1 MTPLP
6 DHPRPRHARLLV
18 AALAPLLLVAGGCTS
33 LAVRSPDAHVERLEL
48 TDRSARGQ
56 RVEASVV
63 VHNPNDIPLRVWG
76 VDYRVETTDGR
87 RAAFDMT
94 DHPPVTLPPGGEQT
108 IVLPAGLRLRG
119 EADAVAS
126 IRGRVIYDTPGHIR
140 ARMTDLGLPR
150 RSVRFAA
157 EGQ

>member
-1 MTPLP
+1 MT
-6 DHPRPRHARLLV
+6 RPSPPVCVLAV
-18 AALAPLLLVAGGCTS
+18 CLAPLLLACGGCAS
-33 LAVRSPDAHVERLEL
+33 LAVRSPEAHVADLAL
-48 TDRSARGQ
+48 VDRSATGQ

-63 VHNPNDIPLRVWG
+63 VSNPNEIPLRVWG
-76 VDYRVETTDGR
+76 VAYRVEMEDGR
-87 RAAFDMT
+87 RASFEMT